1 MTEITSVCDKMT
13 YDPSERVAI
22 NARHAGALQEAA
34 ESLLAARAKLGG
46 AEASELIASDLRAAL
61 NALGEIT
68 GRIDNERM
76 LDRLFATFCIG
87 K

>member
-1 MTEITSVCDKMT
+1 MG
-13 YDPSERVAI
+13 YDPTEHVAI

-34 ESLLAARAKLGG
+34 VNLSAAKAKLAA
-46 AEASELIASDLRAAL
+46 AEPSELVASDLRAAL
-61 NALGEIT
+61 ASLGEIT

>member
-1 MTEITSVCDKMT
+1 
-13 YDPSERVAI
+13 
-22 NARHAGALQEAA
+22 
-34 ESLLAARAKLGG
+34 
-46 AEASELIASDLRAAL
+46 LIASDLRAAL